1 VLARGQARWAAEVA
15 GAAPRGQSPGFPFGQ
30 RPGPGECRQG
40 GAWKKNELDLLRR
53 TLLSLG
59 LGRTDALLEAIRAQ
73 VRGFR
78 RGEADVRDG
87 VAAFLE
93 ALAPH
98 VDAKD
103 APFLALKL
111 HECRAEG
118 DLRGFPVQRPEGLPD
133 SGLPSAWHRIPSLGA
148 GWAKRLRVLDHVAD
162 AIFLCTNEE
171 TQGQARAAIASIP
184 DMARPASWWGFEQ
197 DVAILRGITRCGYGN
212 YDAVRVSPEFAQHFA
227 ASTGTSRP
235 REHKALGKGSAH
247 GKGCKCIV
255 CRQAQGGAVGSPPAE
270 GAANVVAP
278 PPPPALPEGPAG
290 EAGEGDVAAEVSAA
304 ADDPPPDEPGPSV
317 DGEGEK
323 KTGCSKC
330 RFQPSGCRACSQEKA
345 ARPRDGGYD
354 PPTQWK
360 EEDESSLWPLS
371 DVLTRRIKRIADNL
385 AKLKRRIN
393 ARQMFRQREA
403 HRAQD
408 WTKKERIDLLKALM
422 QWGLPR
428 ESTSPDAQPHWG
440 VLRELSGLKRKSN
453 QSMAKGYQGLM
464 EEADT
469 VIAEEAGRIAALP
482 KKSHAPDCKCIVC
495 LQQRKRKPEGDEK
508 DAGALESGSP
518 GEDDDAQNEGEPGEA
533 GGDIGTAGEKGAE
546 GLRSPP
552 SPVEKL
558 PRDSKK
564 GARVM
569 GGVLSPLMARH
580 LKERILLVDSLQ
592 QAFASPWCW
601 EISYPLQDLPSW
613 WVDGKHDKKLAE
625 GLLLHGM
632 SAYWEALKE
641 DPQFG
646 PSEPQLEG
654 PPLEGQ
660 AGGADVDMEDAGA
673 AAMLGGGGG
682 GGSPGAAGG
691 GVARVTGLKEEAGG
705 DPMAPAPREDFPS
718 AKVCLKRLKQLA
730 SGYRKFCKS
739 KRAKLRLRRE
749 ARQKAKRQKLEAEA
763 GAAAGVADEGPARAR
778 TCGVEEYRA
787 EVKAGQPDEE
797 GLSSPPG
804 AAGEEAPAIAQG
816 AAPECFRD

>member
-1 VLARGQARWAAEVA
+1 MAAARAALGAQLGVLARRQARWAAEVA

-30 RPGPGECRQG
+30 RPGPNERREG

-73 VRGFR
+73 ARGFK

-93 ALAPH
+93 ALVPH
-98 VDAKD
+98 ADAKD

-111 HECRAEG
+111 RECRAEG

-133 SGLPSAWHRIPSLGA
+133 SGLPSAWHRVPSLGA

-162 AIFLCTNEE
+162 AIFLCTDKE

-212 YDAVRVSPEFAQHFA
+212 YDAVRVSPEFAHHFA

-235 REHKALGKGSAH
+235 REHKAMGKGSAH

-255 CRQAQGGAVGSPPAE
+255 CRQSQGGAAGSPPAE
-270 GAANVVAP
+270 GAADAAP
-278 PPPPALPEGPAG
+278 PPSPPPEGAAT
-290 EAGEGDVAAEVSAA
+290 AGEGALAAEEGAA
-304 ADDPPPDEPGPSV
+304 ADGPPPDEPGPSV
-317 DGEGEK
+317 EGEGEK

-330 RFQPSGCRACSQEKA
+330 RFQPSGCRACSLEKA

-408 WTKKERIDLLKALM
+408 WTKRERIDLLKALM

-440 VLRELSGLKRKSN
+440 VLRELSGLERKSN

-469 VIAEEAGRIAALP
+469 VIAEEAERIAALP

-495 LQQRKRKPEGDEK
+495 LQQRKRVPEGDEK
-508 DAGALESGSP
+508 ASGAPGSGSP
-518 GEDDDAQNEGEPGEA
+518 GGDDDVQNEGEPGEA
-533 GGDIGTAGEKGAE
+533 GGDTGTAGEKGVE
-546 GLRSPP
+546 GT
-552 SPVEKL
+552 VEKL

-564 GARVM
+564 GARVI

-580 LKERILLVDSLQ
+580 LKERILLFDSLQ
-592 QAFASPWCW
+592 QAFASPWSW
-601 EISYPLQDLPSW
+601 EISYPLQDLPPW
-613 WVDGKHDKKLAE
+613 WIDGQHDKILAQ

-641 DPQFG
+641 DPQFAS
-646 PSEPQLEG
+646 SEPQRKG
-654 PPLEGQ
+654 PPLGEGL
-660 AGGADVDMEDAGA
+660 GDGADVQMEDAGGA
-673 AAMLGGGGG
+673 AKPSAEEGGD
-682 GGSPGAAGG
+682 SPGATGG
-691 GVARVTGLKEEAGG
+691 AVSGAPGTGEEAGG
-705 DPMAPAPREDFPS
+705 DPTAPAPRDDFPS

-763 GAAAGVADEGPARAR
+763 GADAGGADEGPAAAPP
-778 TCGVEEYRA
+778 GEAEERGA
-787 EVKAGQPDEE
+787 ELEAGQPDEE
-797 GLSSPPG
+797 GPAPPPDAG
-804 AAGEEAPAIAQG
+804 AEEAPAVA
-816 AAPECFRD
+816 